1 MIVCLI
7 SLCYLNNLL
16 ITSGKGL
23 LVLEVRLL
31 PTSDCLALSSLG
43 LRADLS
49 FSNSC
54 LTSKTFGRFFVKSFI

>member
-16 ITSGKGL
+16 MHGKGL

-31 PTSDCLALSSLG
+31 PTSDCLAPPG
-43 LRADLS
+43 FERADLS
-49 FSNSC
+49 FNNSC
-54 LTSKTFGRFFVKSFI
+54 LTSKTFSVSLLNFI